1 MEHKNLTIVLQ
12 YANDIVNGKKIACK
26 ETIQAAQ
33 RFLDDLEDERYE
45 LRAKDAE
52 FCIQIIEKTFVHIKR
67 TKTGQAYIL
76 EDWQRFIIYNVAAI
90 YLQGTNERK
99 YKEAFIFL
107 PRKNSK
113 TFFASALAW
122 ALSLMERNYYSVLYI
137 IATKLDR
144 ALESFDNIL
153 ENLEAMGEKKNF
165 RILNNNSEHSINRSF
180 YDSDGLKTGAIKIQA
195 LASDAKKADGLNAN
209 IIILDEIHGYKNAN
223 EYFVY
228 KQAMKAYINKLLIG
242 ITTAGNNMNSFC
254 YQRLLY
260 CQKILDQEVEDEQY
274 FVFITKADNPD
285 DYTNPVEHEKANP
298 NYGVTIREQDI
309 MAEAMQAQNDPSA
322 RSEFLNKSL
331 NIYTNTMAA
340 YFDIGEVQ
348 VSDETAYA
356 ILRDKINSQGR
367 VIGINKPIPIEELAK
382 LPIQWVGGADLSKM
396 FDLTGAA
403 IYGRYE
409 DIDITITHGFM
420 PITQAKSKADED
432 NIPFFWWKD
441 QGWLTLTNSELVD
454 YEEVVKWF
462 KNMKQLGFKIKAVAF
477 DKYNSRDFVRSMEKA
492 KFKMEEAGQ
501 QFWKKSEAFREIER
515 KIKEKKFTYLS
526 SKAFEY
532 CISNVKANEDAEERV
547 RFEKVAENFRIDLFD
562 ATVVAVKQAIIIRD
576 KSRKFN
582 TWF

>member
-1 MEHKNLTIVLQ
+1 MEHKNLEVVLN
-12 YANDIVNGKKIACK
+12 YANNIISGKKIACK

-33 RFLDDLEDERYE
+33 RFLDDLEDPRYE

-52 FCIQIIEKTFVHIKR
+52 FVIGIIEKTFIHIKG
-67 TKTGQAYIL
+67 TMKGKPYIL

-90 YLQGTNERK
+90 YIAGTDERK

-144 ALESFDNIL
+144 ALEAFNNIL
-153 ENLEAMGEKKNF
+153 ENLEAMGEKQNF
-165 RILNNNSEHSINRSF
+165 RILDNNSEHSINRSF
-180 YDSDGLKTGAIKIQA
+180 YDSDGKKTGAIKIQA
-195 LASDAKKADGLNAN
+195 LASDAKKADGLNSN

-228 KQAMKAYINKLLIG
+228 KQAMKAYVNKLLIG

-254 YQRLLY
+254 YQRLQY
-260 CQKILDQEVEDEQY
+260 CQKILDKEVEDEQY
-274 FVFITKADNPD
+274 FIFITKADDPD
-285 DYTNPVEHEKANP
+285 NYTDPVEHEKANP
-298 NYGVTIREQDI
+298 NYNVTIRSQDI
-309 MAEAMQAQNDPSA
+309 MAEAMQAQNDISA

-331 NIYTNTMAA
+331 NIYTNTMSA
-340 YFDIGEVQ
+340 YFNIGEVQ

-356 ILRDKINSQGR
+356 ELKEKLKIPAD
-367 VIGINKPIPIEELAK
+367 KPIPLEALAALK
-382 LPIQWVGGADLSKM
+382 IQWVGGADLSKM

-409 DIDITITHGFM
+409 DIDIAITHGFM
-420 PITQAKSKADED
+420 PVTQAKAKADED

-462 KNMKQLGFKIKAVAF
+462 KAMKDKGFKVKIVAF
-477 DKYNSRDFVRSMEKA
+477 DKYNSRDFVRSMERQ

-515 KIKEKKFTYLS
+515 KIKEKKFTYLT

-532 CISNVKANEDAEERV
+532 CISNVKANEDAEERI

-576 KSRKFN
+576 KNSKLN

>member
-1 MEHKNLTIVLQ
+1 MEHKNLEVVLN
-12 YANDIVNGKKIACK
+12 YVNNIISGKKIACK
-26 ETIQAAQ
+26 ETIQAAK
-33 RFLDDLEDERYE
+33 RFLKDLEDPRYE

-52 FCIQIIEKTFVHIKR
+52 FVIGIIEKTFIHIKG
-67 TKTGQAYIL
+67 TAKGQPYIL

-90 YLQGTNERK
+90 YIAGTNERK

-144 ALESFDNIL
+144 ALEAFNNIL
-153 ENLEAMGEKKNF
+153 ENLEAMGEKQNF
-165 RILNNNSEHSINRSF
+165 RILDNNSEHSINRSF
-180 YDSDGLKTGAIKIQA
+180 YDSDGKKTGAIKIQA
-195 LASDAKKADGLNAN
+195 LASDAKKADGLNSN

-228 KQAMKAYINKLLIG
+228 KQAMKAYVNKLLIG

-254 YQRLLY
+254 YQRLQY

-274 FVFITKADNPD
+274 FIFITKADDPD
-285 DYTNPVEHEKANP
+285 NYTDPVEHEKANP
-298 NYGVTIREQDI
+298 NYNVTIRSQDI
-309 MAEAMQAQNDPSA
+309 MAEAMQAQNDISA

-331 NIYTNTMAA
+331 NIYTNTMSA
-340 YFDIGEVQ
+340 YFNIGEVQ
-348 VSDETAYA
+348 LSDETAYA
-356 ILRDKINSQGR
+356 ELKQKLKIPED
-367 VIGINKPIPIEELAK
+367 KPIPLEALAALK
-382 LPIQWVGGADLSKM
+382 IQWVGGADLSKM

-409 DIDITITHGFM
+409 DIDIAITHGFM
-420 PITQAKSKADED
+420 PVTQAKAKADED

-462 KNMKQLGFKIKAVAF
+462 KAMRDRGFKVKIVAF
-477 DKYNSRDFVRSMEKA
+477 DKYNSRDFVRSMERQ

-515 KIKEKKFTYLS
+515 KIKEKKFTYLT

-532 CISNVKANEDAEERV
+532 CISNVKANEDAEERI

-576 KSRKFN
+576 KNNKLN